1 MTRTFHFQLKIEC
14 KWDERASERESER
27 EERENRLEIRRRL
40 KRRRFVVELKVFEIE
55 VEEKK
60 GRLQATLV
68 ERERNLFL
76 D

>member
-1 MTRTFHFQLKIEC
+1 MQMG
-14 KWDERASERESER
+14 RESER

-40 KRRRFVVELKVFEIE
+40 KRRRFVVESKVFEIE

>member
-1 MTRTFHFQLKIEC
+1 MQMG
-14 KWDERASERESER
+14 RESER

>member
-1 MTRTFHFQLKIEC
+1 MG
-14 KWDERASERESER
+14 RESER

-76 D
+76 G